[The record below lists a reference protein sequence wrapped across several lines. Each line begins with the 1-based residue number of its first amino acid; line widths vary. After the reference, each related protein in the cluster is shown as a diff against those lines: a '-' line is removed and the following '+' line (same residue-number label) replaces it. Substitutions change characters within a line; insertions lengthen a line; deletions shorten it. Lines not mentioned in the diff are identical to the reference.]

1 LIPTPIRERTKQ
13 PYRAP
18 DASSFVGAGELDY
31 VRNCLSEA
39 SIAAGGL
46 FNAKAVAN
54 LHEKCRAQPVS
65 GFRDNAAF
73 VGILSTQLWQRNFT
87 GQEVG
92 AARAA

>member
-1 LIPTPIRERTKQ
+1 
-13 PYRAP
+13 
-18 DASSFVGAGELDY
+18 
-31 VRNCLSEA
+31 LSEA

-54 LHEKCRAQPVS
+54 LHEKCRTQPAS

-73 VGILSTQLWQRNFT
+73 VGILSTQLWQKNFT
-87 GQEVG
+87 GQEAG